1 MADQTAQ
8 QCEMIIGYLVPH
20 RCENPSL
27 GACVK
32 CGRGFCDEHTNQTKG
47 GRICLAC
54 QQGLDMPIALPIAAA
69 TFTATDL
76 DTFNR
81 ASMLDDDD
89 RADMFSDLS

>member
-1 MADQTAQ
+1 M
-8 QCEMIIGYLVPH
+8 
-20 RCENPSL
+20 
-27 GACVK
+27 
-32 CGRGFCDEHTNQTKG
+32 
-47 GRICLAC
+47 CLAC

-81 ASMLDDDD
+81 ASMWDDDD